1 MSRHN
6 REHDDGSELSFGKT
20 SSAMSD
26 ESEFRD
32 SVSSILGLSWDEKDV
47 DVDENVGATETP
59 SVSASVTLESIAD
72 SELSDFKINH
82 YFKNKLIV
90 DPDNR

>member
-1 MSRHN
+1 
-6 REHDDGSELSFGKT
+6 
-20 SSAMSD
+20 MSD

-47 DVDENVGATETP
+47 GVDENVEATETP
-59 SVSASVTLESIAD
+59 SVSASVTLESMAD

-82 YFKNKLIV
+82 YFKKKLIV
-90 DPDNR
+90 DPDKPLRRGTRERKGVVRFGQ